1 MLRIYSGKAS
11 PCSRIQQDTCEAQLL
26 LQRCAVIC
34 VVCFALQQWVYI
46 ICISNEYVHVLHFI
60 CVIVC
65 VCLKVYALMT
75 WDGAVSHPYHLLVLA
90 YNPSGQA
97 QTDESSSWL
106 PDPNFT
112 LCCIS
117 YQVCMLPVMWNEFD
131 IPALEYPWSVC
142 GWWAQ
147 RGCGFLQAAKD
158 DGSHLIMDM
167 LLFFTNILRPICS
180 PLFLFSWR
188 GFFNCVLILATPEC
202 EVTSKHRREKP
213 SGYKL
218 T

>member
-117 YQVCMLPVMWNEFD
+117 YQVSIYSSVNFD
-131 IPALEYPWSVC
+131 FFFLRFSVRANVEVNC
-142 GWWAQ
+142 
-147 RGCGFLQAAKD
+147 CFY
-158 DGSHLIMDM
+158 
-167 LLFFTNILRPICS
+167 LFQIK
-180 PLFLFSWR
+180 
-188 GFFNCVLILATPEC
+188 
-202 EVTSKHRREKP
+202 TSYRSKCTTWT
-213 SGYKL
+213 Y
-218 T
+218 